1 VTYQQ
6 LLDQLKQAAP
16 YDWPRI
22 HGLIIAHRMACIR
35 VVRDKLD
42 ELLREPGL
50 SRRQLR
56 QEMEVL
62 LKDLEEHGA

>member
-1 VTYQQ
+1 VSYQQ

-22 HGLIIAHRMACIR
+22 HGLIVAHRIACIR
-35 VVRDKLD
+35 VVRSKLD
-42 ELLREPGL
+42 ELLKDAGVN
-50 SRRQLR
+50 RRRLR
-56 QEMEVL
+56 QEMDAL